1 MNVRDIFALRKEGK
15 VEEAYE
21 AIRPIYKNHKGRFT
35 TLCMF
40 WTASDVFKLRLEQK
54 RTEEAEKI
62 YKALQRMLP
71 SVDDPDGRAKG
82 FMHYA
87 EGRLIKESE
96 HYRKRYFAIKSKKA
110 AKATEGSSKESE
122 GTSEATTDLTDK
134 TDKKFSNSLILDP
147 KEDSCDSCNSCS
159 SNNPSH
165 QGDPCSD
172 RLSRLLAVMKDPMSV
187 KEMMAALGFGSR
199 DKFLKNYLS
208 PALKAGLVEMTDPD
222 SPKSPK
228 QRYRRTDC
236 SSEH

>member
-21 AIRPIYKNHKGRFT
+21 AIRPIYKNHKGRYT

-54 RTEEAEKI
+54 RFEEAEKI
-62 YKALQRMLP
+62 YMALKRLVP
-71 SVDDPDGRAKG
+71 SIADNKTTG

-96 HYRKRYFAIKSKKA
+96 HFRKRYFAIRSKKA
-110 AKATEGSSKESE
+110 AKEKEGTSKEPEGSS
-122 GTSEATTDLTDK
+122 D
-134 TDKKFSNSLILDP
+134 DP
-147 KEDSCDSCNSCS
+147 KL
-159 SNNPSH
+159 
-165 QGDPCSD
+165 Q
-172 RLSRLLAVMKDPMSV
+172 RLLSVMQGPMSV

-208 PALKAGLVEMTDPD
+208 PALKSGLVEMTDPN

-228 QRYRRTDC
+228 QRYRRTNC
-236 SSEH
+236 SSEY

>member
-21 AIRPIYKNHKGRFT
+21 AIRPMYRVHKGRYT

-40 WTASDVFKLRLEQK
+40 WTASDIFKLRLEQK
-54 RTEEAEKI
+54 RFEEAEKI
-62 YKALQRMLP
+62 YMALKRLVP
-71 SVDDPDGRAKG
+71 SIADNKTTG

-96 HYRKRYFAIKSKKA
+96 HFRKKYFAIRRRKEQA
-110 AKATEGSSKESE
+110 AKEKEGTSNEPEGSS
-122 GTSEATTDLTDK
+122 GLNTDLTDK
-134 TDKKFSNSLILDP
+134 TDKEFSNSQILDT
-147 KEDSCDSCNSCS
+147 KKDSCDSCDSWS
-159 SNNPSH
+159 EEKK
-165 QGDPCSD
+165 
-172 RLSRLLAVMKDPMSV
+172 SRLLAVMQGPMSV

-208 PALKAGLVEMTDPD
+208 PALKSGLVEMTDPN

-228 QRYRRTDC
+228 QRYRRTNC
-236 SSEH
+236 SSEN

>member
-96 HYRKRYFAIKSKKA
+96 HYRKRYFAIRSKA
-110 AKATEGSSKESE
+110 SPSGNTECPAVLPQGSSVPHAS
-122 GTSEATTDLTDK
+122 
-134 TDKKFSNSLILDP
+134 SLVSPLDGAP
-147 KEDSCDSCNSCS
+147 VAPFGDSAQRFGRCDVSPNL
-159 SNNPSH
+159 
-165 QGDPCSD
+165 Q
-172 RLSRLLAVMKDPMSV
+172 RLLDVLKGDMSV
-187 KEMMAALGFGSR
+187 REMMAALNFHSR

-228 QRYRRTDC
+228 QRYRRTNG